1 MHERVDKRVE
11 NGRKT
16 TIKLLKIARRM
27 FSKQG
32 YGDTSM
38 EEIVQKAHVT
48 RGALYHHFS
57 GKKGLFLRVFEDAL
71 TDVVKRVE
79 KPQGENLDTWEELL
93 LSTHAY
99 LKACIDPEL
108 QQIILIDAPAILGWD
123 VWRRVD
129 EEKSL
134 HILKG
139 LLTKLMDEEV
149 IESMPVDALAH
160 IISGAVNESVLWIAQ
175 SQDPEQALEEV
186 WSTMK
191 SMMNCLRRPSDLR

>member
-1 MHERVDKRVE
+1 MYERVDKRVE

-27 FSKQG
+27 FSKRG

-38 EEIVQKAHVT
+38 EEIVQKANVT

-57 GKKGLFLRVFEDAL
+57 GKKGLFVRVFEDAL

-79 KPQGENLDTWEELL
+79 KPQGEDLNTWEKLL
-93 LSTHAY
+93 ASTHAY
-99 LKACIDPEL
+99 LNACIDPEL

-139 LLTKLMDEEV
+139 LLTKLMEEEV

-175 SQDPEQALEEV
+175 SEDPQKALEEV

-191 SMMNCLRRPSDLR
+191 SMMNCLRIGSRI

>member
-1 MHERVDKRVE
+1 MHERADKRVE

-16 TIKLLKIARRM
+16 TIKLLRIARRM
-27 FSKQG
+27 FSKRG
-32 YGDTSM
+32 YGNTSM
-38 EEIVQKAHVT
+38 EEIVRKADVT

-57 GKKGLFLRVFEDAL
+57 GKKELFLRVFEDAL
-71 TDVVKRVE
+71 ADVVKCLD
-79 KPQGENLDTWEELL
+79 KPPGEAANTWEKLL
-93 LSTHAY
+93 ASTYAY

-129 EEKSL
+129 EEKSV

-149 IESMPVDALAH
+149 IESMPVDALTH

-175 SQDPEQALEEV
+175 SQDPKKALEEV

-191 SMMNCLRRPSDLR
+191 WLLNSLRI

>member
-27 FSKQG
+27 FSKRG

-38 EEIVQKAHVT
+38 EEIVQKANVT

-57 GKKGLFLRVFEDAL
+57 GKKGLFVRVFEDAL

-79 KPQGENLDTWEELL
+79 KPQGEDLNTWEKLL
-93 LSTHAY
+93 ASTHAY
-99 LKACIDPEL
+99 LNACIDPEL

-139 LLTKLMDEEV
+139 LLTKLMEEEV

-175 SQDPEQALEEV
+175 SEDPQKALEEV

-191 SMMNCLRRPSDLR
+191 SMMNCLRIGSRI

>member
-27 FSKQG
+27 FSKRG

-38 EEIVQKAHVT
+38 EEIVQKANVT

-57 GKKGLFLRVFEDAL
+57 GKKGLFVRVFEDAL

-79 KPQGENLDTWEELL
+79 KPQGEDLNTWEKLL
-93 LSTHAY
+93 ASTHAY
-99 LKACIDPEL
+99 LNACIDPEL

-139 LLTKLMDEEV
+139 LLTKLMEEEV

-175 SQDPEQALEEV
+175 SEDPQKALEEA

-191 SMMNCLRRPSDLR
+191 SMMNCLRIGSRI